1 MRRCNTS
8 SVHEAASNLQ
18 LSHMLKSLLSY
29 ITQRQHSSYP
39 LTPNTGLSTVY
50 KQSTLQFCFEHH
62 LNSLHR
68 TTCLRDIPDKCS
80 SLKSGKITEQRVGYT
95 TEKNPFNW
103 LGKTSIQTSPS
114 LVYTH
119 CVCIN

>member
-80 SLKSGKITEQRVGYT
+80 SSKIWQDYRTACRIYYRKKPLQLAGQNIYSDFSISSLYT
-95 TEKNPFNW
+95 
-103 LGKTSIQTSPS
+103 LCM
-114 LVYTH
+114 Y
-119 CVCIN
+119 

>member
-1 MRRCNTS
+1 MRRCNTP

-68 TTCLRDIPDKCS
+68 TTCQRDIPDKCS
-80 SLKSGKITEQRVGYT
+80 SSKIWQDYRTACRIYYR
-95 TEKNPFNW
+95 KNPLQLAGQNIYSDF
-103 LGKTSIQTSPS
+103 SISS
-114 LVYTH
+114 LYTL
-119 CVCIN
+119 CMY